1 MSRRRF
7 IEFVNKVIRSDVFW
21 LVLILI
27 FIFLLRLQSAT
38 EVVIDWDESV
48 YFTIA
53 QDAVNGGGIYETA
66 WDHKGP
72 VLFFIFMPVIKLFE
86 NFGNILVILRIFTTI
101 YLLVSMFFIYLI
113 ARELFGKGASL
124 ASPLAYGIFFMNFG
138 GLASNGELFMMLPAI
153 LAMFCFVKYM
163 KESSH
168 PRMLF
173 FLCGFFSASAILIK
187 QTAFFSIVL
196 FPIVLIFK
204 KFSGAKYGWKRF
216 AGDIFFYALG
226 GLVLSGLV
234 LSYFISHDSVGEL
247 YHVLFRISYEYVSFV
262 SFPDAIDKIYTF
274 FKDTVSFDL
283 VTILSC
289 VSLLIIL
296 KRDAVD
302 QRRNYYFIIGLLM
315 FSILGVFWARQMYP
329 HYYLQMGMPF
339 ALMIAF
345 AISEIKINV
354 TYFDIDKVSFLGAML
369 VVIVAA
375 SVMPAFLYDYKNY
388 RDNELYNVSD
398 YIRERTT
405 GEDKIFVVGGQPI
418 IYFLSNRTAPTK
430 YFFWIH
436 HIGKWNESLLN
447 EDYNLQRFNAT
458 KPKYIVFD
466 KSRGHE
472 VEYLE
477 KFMNESYQNETEIS
491 NSILF
496 IVNEAFINESYL
508 NETELNTTLLN
519 GLNE

>member
-1 MSRRRF
+1 
-7 IEFVNKVIRSDVFW
+7 
-21 LVLILI
+21 
-27 FIFLLRLQSAT
+27 
-38 EVVIDWDESV
+38 
-48 YFTIA
+48 
-53 QDAVNGGGIYETA
+53 
-66 WDHKGP
+66 
-72 VLFFIFMPVIKLFE
+72 
-86 NFGNILVILRIFTTI
+86 
-101 YLLVSMFFIYLI
+101 
-113 ARELFGKGASL
+113 
-124 ASPLAYGIFFMNFG
+124 
-138 GLASNGELFMMLPAI
+138 
-153 LAMFCFVKYM
+153 
-163 KESSH
+163 
-168 PRMLF
+168 
-173 FLCGFFSASAILIK
+173 
-187 QTAFFSIVL
+187 
-196 FPIVLIFK
+196 
-204 KFSGAKYGWKRF
+204 
-216 AGDIFFYALG
+216 
-226 GLVLSGLV
+226 
-234 LSYFISHDSVGEL
+234 
-247 YHVLFRISYEYVSFV
+247 
-262 SFPDAIDKIYTF
+262 
-274 FKDTVSFDL
+274 
-283 VTILSC
+283 
-289 VSLLIIL
+289 
-296 KRDAVD
+296 
-302 QRRNYYFIIGLLM
+302 
-315 FSILGVFWARQMYP
+315 
-329 HYYLQMGMPF
+329 
-339 ALMIAF
+339 
-345 AISEIKINV
+345 
-354 TYFDIDKVSFLGAML
+354 
-369 VVIVAA
+369 VAA